1 MIGENITVP
10 VLFIGYVIIVLAVL
24 LYRSAILATILIIAL
39 PAASLLIFP
48 EASAAF
54 LSSKRFSIIDDTVP
68 IYNVHILL
76 FIWAS
81 LLTLIS
87 YSELVSWYLTTT
99 LKEER
104 NKEKNEERS
113 RKNGALPAKK
123 SGMQVKIPFK
133 PLENILIKM
142 ESLISKR

>member
-1 MIGENITVP
+1 MIGENITVS
-10 VLFIGYVIIVLAVL
+10 VLFIGYVIVVLAVL

-54 LSSKRFSIIDDTVP
+54 LSSKRFNIIDDTVP

-104 NKEKNEERS
+104 NKEKNEKRS
-113 RKNGALPAKK
+113 RTAKK